1 MPTRHVPSMPFQ
13 DRLGESLRRSL
24 PKLGPEVRQQVQSLL
39 EPEALLIMASV
50 LLAWVVA
57 HAFAVGEI
65 IDLVLVGAGLFA
77 VGWSVFV
84 GIDHLYDFAA
94 TTYRARTESD
104 LEIAGDHFAKA
115 VGILGIQAV
124 LAVIFRGAKA
134 PRTSKGGRLNPGAA
148 PPKTPGSSYKPKI
161 KADPGL
167 PAGQGST
174 SFWGDI
180 KVSTAGSAT
189 DRALVLLHEKV
200 HQVLTPKLYLLRNYR
215 VSTRAAS
222 YIRSSLW
229 RYLEEALAETV
240 AQVGVNGFSKFFRG
254 IRFPIENGYLHLMR
268 SGGFHPSFGGQGL
281 VKEAAGLLYVGV
293 VVGIPFE
300 VRFEQ
305 TSSKT
310 NEPVQLGAP

>member
-1 MPTRHVPSMPFQ
+1 
-13 DRLGESLRRSL
+13 
-24 PKLGPEVRQQVQSLL
+24 
-39 EPEALLIMASV
+39 
-50 LLAWVVA
+50 
-57 HAFAVGEI
+57 
-65 IDLVLVGAGLFA
+65 LVLVGAGLFA

-94 TTYRARTESD
+94 ITYRAKTESELD
-104 LEIAGDHFAKA
+104 TAADHFAKA

-124 LAVIFRGAKA
+124 LAVVFRGAKA

-148 PPKTPGSSYKPKI
+148 PPRTPGASYKPKVTTE
-161 KADPGL
+161 PNL

-180 KVSTAGSAT
+180 KVSTAGSAA

-200 HQVLTPKLYLLRNYR
+200 HQILSPKLYLLRNYR

-222 YIRSSLW
+222 YVRSSLW

-254 IRFPIENGYLHLMR
+254 IRFPIENGYLYLMR
-268 SGGFHPSFGGQGL
+268 SGGYNPAFGGHGL
-281 VKEAAGLLYVGV
+281 VKEGAALLYVGV

-300 VRFEQ
+300 VRFDQ
-305 TSSKT
+305 TSTS
-310 NEPVQLGAP
+310 VQGPLLKGAP